1 MGAGARSVLF
11 GLILLGFM
19 GGAALS
25 APPVRVVASFSV
37 LADLVRQVGGDRV
50 RVDTL
55 VGPDGD
61 AHAFS
66 PAPADARRVAQADLI
81 VVNGLGLE
89 GWMDRL
95 IRASGARAPIVVAAR
110 GVRPKPADPAEIAE
124 HGPNHPFD
132 PHAWQDVENVE
143 IYVRNIR
150 DGLTGA
156 DPTGKAAYAAATT
169 RYLAV
174 LATLDRDIRA
184 GIAAIPPARRK
195 VITTHDA
202 FGYYQRAYGI
212 EFIAPEGISTE
223 TEASPRA
230 VARIIG
236 QIKAEHIP
244 AVFLEN
250 ISDNRLTEQ
259 IARETGARI
268 GPEVYSDALSGP
280 DGPAAT
286 YVAMMRHN
294 LAAFVGA
301 LAPADQSGA
310 AFAAPNSRPS
320 TTR

>member
-1 MGAGARSVLF
+1 M
-11 GLILLGFM
+11 LGFF
-19 GGAALS
+19 GGTAYS
-25 APPVRVVASFSV
+25 APPVRVVVSFSV
-37 LADLVRQVGGDRV
+37 LADLVHQVGGDRV
-50 RVDTL
+50 RVDAL
-55 VGPDGD
+55 VGPNGD
-61 AHAFS
+61 AHTFS

-95 IRASGARAPIVVAAR
+95 IRASGAKAPIAVASR
-110 GVRPKPADPAEIAE
+110 GVRPKPADQAEIAE
-124 HGPNHPFD
+124 HGPGHAFD
-132 PHAWQDVENVE
+132 PHAWQDVENAE

-150 DGLTGA
+150 DGLIGV
-156 DPTGKAAYAAATT
+156 DPAGKATYAAAAD

-174 LATLDRDIRA
+174 LAALDRDIRA
-184 GIAAIPPARRK
+184 GIAMIPPARRK

-212 EFIAPEGISTE
+212 RFIAPEGISTE
-223 TEASPRA
+223 TEASPRD

-268 GPEVYSDALSGP
+268 GGEVYSDALSGP

-294 LAAFVGA
+294 LAAFIGA
-301 LAPADQSGA
+301 LASADQSA
-310 AFAAPNSRPS
+310 TTSAAPNSRASS
-320 TTR
+320 TR

>member
-1 MGAGARSVLF
+1 MGAGARAAGLF
-11 GLILLGFM
+11 GLILLGL
-19 GGAALS
+19 GGAA
-25 APPVRVVASFSV
+25 AHAATPVRVVASFSV

-50 RVDTL
+50 RVDAL
-55 VGPDGD
+55 VGPNGD
-61 AHAFS
+61 AHVFS
-66 PAPADARRVAQADLI
+66 PAPADARRLTQADLI

-95 IRASGARAPIVVAAR
+95 IRASGAKAPVVVASK
-110 GVRPKPADPAEIAE
+110 GVRAMP
-124 HGPNHPFD
+124 GD

-143 IYVRNIR
+143 VYVRNIR
-150 DGLTGA
+150 AGMIGV
-156 DPTGKAAYAAATT
+156 DPAGKAAYGAASD

-174 LATLDRDIRA
+174 LAALDRDIRA
-184 GIAAIPPARRK
+184 AIATIPPARRK
-195 VITTHDA
+195 VITTHNA

-212 EFIAPEGISTE
+212 RFIAPEGVSTE
-223 TEASPRA
+223 AEASPRA
-230 VARIIG
+230 VAQVVG
-236 QIKAEHIP
+236 QIRAEHIP

-294 LAAFVGA
+294 LTAFVGA
-301 LAPADQSGA
+301 LAPAGGGQSGA
-310 AFAAPNSRPS
+310 VSAAPNSRPS
-320 TTR
+320 AAR

>member
-1 MGAGARSVLF
+1 MRAGVRVVLF
-11 GLILLGFM
+11 GLTLLGF
-19 GGAALS
+19 GGAVHA

-50 RVDTL
+50 RVDAL
-55 VGPDGD
+55 VGPNGD

-66 PAPADARRVAQADLI
+66 PAPADARRVAQADLV

-95 IRASGARAPIVVAAR
+95 IAASGTKAPIIVASR
-110 GVRPKPADPAEIAE
+110 GVRANP
-124 HGPNHPFD
+124 GD
-132 PHAWQDVENVE
+132 PHAWQGVENAE

-150 DGLTGA
+150 DGLIHV
-156 DPTGKAAYAAATT
+156 DPAGGAAYAAAAN

-174 LATLDRDIRA
+174 LAALDRDIRA
-184 GIAAIPPARRK
+184 GIATIPPARRR

-212 EFIAPEGISTE
+212 QFIAPEGVSTE
-223 TEASPRA
+223 AEASPRA
-230 VARIIG
+230 VARIVG

-268 GPEVYSDALSGP
+268 GGEVYSDALSGP

-301 LAPADQSGA
+301 LAPAPAGQSDA
-310 AFAAPNSRPS
+310 VSAAPNSHPS
-320 TTR
+320 RTR